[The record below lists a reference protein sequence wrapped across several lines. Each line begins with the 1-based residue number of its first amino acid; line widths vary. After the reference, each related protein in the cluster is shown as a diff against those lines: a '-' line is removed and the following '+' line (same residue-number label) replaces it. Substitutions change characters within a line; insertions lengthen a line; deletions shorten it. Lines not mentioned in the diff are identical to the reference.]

1 MPRTLLQNLQKLITT
16 HYMSKHSLRIGNGK
30 FGTKEDK
37 LLAYAQG
44 DISGKFLKEE
54 ITHVRATNIYISRI
68 DKNGYIV
75 KGRENRFTG
84 SNDFSGTHGGGT
96 WGHAGLSRITKNK
109 EGYDGT
115 NDATFLDTAYVQD
128 SSRKQITKSGLNISH
143 ISTVSIYAKAV
154 GYDFFHIRYADDDT
168 RMSSF
173 NIRTGE
179 VVATGKNVV
188 KAEIEE
194 AGNGYFRCI
203 STVQKSGTTTIRFAW
218 SEEATELIF
227 VGEEGKGVL
236 VQDAQ
241 LERGLTATKYLESS
255 NTVTGKG
262 GILVDEPRIDY
273 RHGKP
278 QLLLEPQRT
287 NLITFSEYHDPSLGN
302 YAYNSILDLGYMA
315 PDGTKSAY
323 RLRADNSNKSHFMI
337 KPLVTGTALN
347 KYCMSVFV
355 KAGNGVTHAK
365 FGIADQ
371 QSTTNVAWS
380 YFSITGEGAVGDTHQ
395 GGTGEV
401 FHKGIQKLRDGWFRI
416 YVVGRIDNTKTKPV
430 LFMAKDGSD
439 PVYFQDPNAE
449 MFVYGFQMED
459 GLYPT
464 SYIPTDNF
472 AATRVPD
479 DVSPLTNTS
488 TNLITNNY
496 TTTVVFKGINYRNF
510 GNTRYVTMISDATND
525 PRVLLYT
532 GDNKTG
538 GYERQRIYAQFR
550 RDNNDDHDVSAI
562 GNNER
567 GMVYMGDEFSAL
579 LRLNDTKMALYV
591 NGIRQAE
598 ATIAKQDDI
607 ENIDFSQITSD
618 LGFYV
623 TDLQVFPF
631 SLTNKDCEVITSKA
645 TYSTFADMSR
655 TLKYES

>member
-1 MPRTLLQNLQKLITT
+1 MQNLQKLITT

-54 ITHVRATNIYISRI
+54 ITHVRATNIYVSRI

-84 SNDFSGTHGGGT
+84 SNNFSTPGGGGT
-96 WGHAGLSRITKNK
+96 WGHGGLSRINKNR

-115 NDATFLDTAYVQD
+115 NDATFLDTAVVQPNG
-128 SSRKQITKSGLNISH
+128 SRKQITKSGLNISH
-143 ISTVSIYAKAV
+143 ISTVSIHAKAA

-203 STVQKSGTTTIRFAW
+203 STVRKSGTTVVRFAW
-218 SEEATELIF
+218 SEKADELTF

-255 NTVTGKG
+255 NTVTGKD
-262 GILVDEPRIDY
+262 GILIDEPRIDY

-287 NLITFSEYHDPSLGN
+287 NLITFSEFHDKSIGK
-302 YAYNSILDLGYMA
+302 YAYNAELDLGYMA

-323 RLRADNSNKSHFMI
+323 RLRADAGAGKAHFMV
-337 KPLVTGTALN
+337 KSLVTGTALN

-355 KAGNGVTHAK
+355 KAGNGVSHVK

-371 QSTTNVAWS
+371 QATVNYAYN
-380 YFSITGEGAVGDTHQ
+380 YFSITGEGAVGDEHT
-395 GGTGEV
+395 GGTGDV

-416 YVVGRIDNTKTKPV
+416 YVVGRIDNTETKPV
-430 LFMAKDGSD
+430 LFMAEDDSD
-439 PVYFQDPNAE
+439 PIGFTNPNAE

-472 AATRVPD
+472 AATRVVD
-479 DVSPLTNTS
+479 NVSPLTNTS

-496 TTTVVFKGINYRNF
+496 TTTVAFKGINYRNF
-510 GNTRYVTMISDATND
+510 GNTRFVTLLNTTASPND

-550 RDNNDDHDVSAI
+550 RDNTNAHDVSVT
-562 GNNER
+562 GNNDS
-567 GMVYMGDEFSAL
+567 GMVYIGNEFSAL

-591 NGIRQAE
+591 NGVSQGE
-598 ATIAKQDDI
+598 VTYTKQNDI
-607 ENIDFSQITSD
+607 EKIDLSEVTSD
-618 LGFYV
+618 LGYYV